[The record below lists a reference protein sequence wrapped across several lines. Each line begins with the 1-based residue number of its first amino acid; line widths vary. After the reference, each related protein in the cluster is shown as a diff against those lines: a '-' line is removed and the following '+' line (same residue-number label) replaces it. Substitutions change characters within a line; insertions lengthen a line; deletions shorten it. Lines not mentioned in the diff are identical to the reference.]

1 MNAYDYYTEAK
12 ALAEELKLA
21 GLVHYHVD
29 ILGSMEEG
37 ETGTEIFMIRRSR
50 LANMLVTKNMPAN
63 LLERVTGLH
72 GKLND
77 ALKRRG

>member
-1 MNAYDYYTEAK
+1 MNAYDYYSEAK

-21 GLVHYHVD
+21 GLVHYEAE

-37 ETGTEIFMIRRSR
+37 ETGTEIFMMMRFR
-50 LANMLVTKNMPAN
+50 LARMLAAKNIPAN

-72 GKLND
+72 GRLND
-77 ALKRRG
+77 VLK